1 MAEKIKKSHFTKKE
15 TEKEEKPSEE
25 ELKLRKLEE
34 IVQKLKQTVEHKD
47 NYERNLHKESTKVN
61 INNKSNYSSP
71 TTSRLKEDRNDQDFL
86 TTFMYIDDH
95 PNILP
100 KNMHL
105 LTDNDTNQSITPQ
118 EKYKNL
124 SNLMLDDKNITE
136 LNFIRNTE
144 ERIKLNLYT
153 AFSKKSK
160 ELFINENNVKQSK
173 NQILF
178 HKINDIHIPKFG
190 FKQTIS
196 QNIERQGSINN
207 INEVPESNM
216 DKVSLSENN
225 NQNLNDKKN
234 KNEKDQNNE
243 NDELRFN
250 ECYFRQEKKGYF
262 HIPSLIKMEPKPPK
276 KKELRKQKTYI
287 GPTKYNLFKKENK
300 IQDET
305 FWDPEIDADT
315 LSYINHNF
323 ISIEDIYNGNNLE
336 EKKEK
341 EKNNN
346 DNSQNEENEPN
357 LIPIKAKEI
366 FFENSDNE
374 YLNNFVYDKEK
385 QQDSDHGDLDK
396 IKSENNDINKFIEFI
411 AINPGVIKT
420 QYPIYEKS
428 KKELINDL
436 NLKQDFKNK
445 INAISEIELNFFPR
459 NGQLNAKQVER
470 FLRFKNLV
478 RKIKEI
484 ELFLGPKNSTNEES
498 DSLKE
503 INENSELRLRQV
515 DNKDASGDK
524 SLDDITNKKSYL
536 NGNDE
541 FDDSHKNN
549 NSIITPTNKND
560 LNKYGNKKVF
570 NFNEGNSNH
579 SFSSEKANSVSKN
592 EDDN

>member
-15 TEKEEKPSEE
+15 AEKEEKPSEE

-47 NYERNLHKESTKVN
+47 NYERLHKESTK
-61 INNKSNYSSP
+61 INVSNKSNYSSP

-86 TTFMYIDDH
+86 SNLMYIDDH

-105 LTDNDTNQSITPQ
+105 LTDNDTNQSISSQ

-160 ELFINENNVKQSK
+160 ELFMNEKNVKQSK

-178 HKINDIHIPKFG
+178 HKINDIQIPKFG
-190 FKQTIS
+190 FKQTIT
-196 QNIERQGSINN
+196 QNIEKQGSINE
-207 INEVPESNM
+207 ISESNI
-216 DKVSLSENN
+216 DKISISENK

-234 KNEKDQNNE
+234 INEKE
-243 NDELRFN
+243 EFLFN

-262 HIPSLIKMEPKPPK
+262 HIPSLIKMEPKPTI

-300 IQDET
+300 NQDDDI

-323 ISIEDIYNGNNLE
+323 ISIEDIYNGKNLD

-346 DNSQNEENEPN
+346 DDSQNEENEPN
-357 LIPIKAKEI
+357 LTPIKAKEI
-366 FFENSDNE
+366 FFENDNNAN
-374 YLNNFVYDKEK
+374 LNNFIYDKEK
-385 QQDSDHGDLDK
+385 QQDGDHGDFDK
-396 IKSENNDINKFIEFI
+396 LRYENNGVNKFIEFI
-411 AINPGVIKT
+411 AINPAVIKT
-420 QYPIYEKS
+420 EYPIYQKS
-428 KKELINDL
+428 KEELKFEF

-445 INAISEIELNFFPR
+445 MNKISEIELNLFPR
-459 NGQLNAKQVER
+459 NGQFTGKQIER
-470 FLRFKNLV
+470 FLRFQNLV
-478 RKIKEI
+478 IIIREI
-484 ELFLGPKNSTNEES
+484 ELHLGPKNSTNEES

-503 INENSELRLRQV
+503 INENSELRLGLA
-515 DNKDASGDK
+515 DNKNGSVDK
-524 SLDDITNKKSYL
+524 SLGDITGKKSSL
-536 NGNDE
+536 NGG
-541 FDDSHKNN
+541 DDSSHQNN
-549 NSIITPTNKND
+549 NSNSPIHKND
-560 LNKYGNKKVF
+560 FNKYGKKKVF

-579 SFSSEKANSVSKN
+579 SFSSEKENSVSKN
-592 EDDN
+592 EDNN